1 MISTEVDYL
10 DGEFTTT
17 EKEPS
22 TIPELIA
29 MIGEDAV
36 VENVNSN
43 LRYRNKY
50 PRVYKRVS
58 QEVIKLGF
66 ERKVK
71 KEEMNKDGTVK
82 RILVSD
88 MDHLRNFLAANEAEH
103 RPILQELFDK
113 IATEEPLYVKGERV
127 AGGGRIAQGALDA
140 ANKYFAKGDEEVER
154 VVAIIE
160 EKVPGFKVTRDGDG
174 SVTPESVA
182 RGIQT
187 LDRYLTQQ
195 ARKQVRATLG

>member
-22 TIPELIA
+22 TIPELKD
-29 MIGEDAV
+29 MIGEDGV
-36 VENVNSN
+36 IENVNSN

-58 QEVIKLGF
+58 AEVIKLGF
-66 ERKVK
+66 ERRVK
-71 KEEMNKDGTVK
+71 KEEGNKDGTIK
-82 RILVSD
+82 KILVSD
-88 MDHLRNFLAANEAEH
+88 MDHLREFLSSNETEH
-103 RPILQELFDK
+103 RSVLQELFDR
-113 IATEEPLYVKGERV
+113 IANEEPLYVKGER

-154 VVAIIE
+154 VVSTIE
-160 EKVPGFKVTRDGDG
+160 ERIPGYKISRDGEG
-174 SVTPESVA
+174 GVTPESVA
-182 RGIQT
+182 RGIQS
-187 LDRYLTQQ
+187 LQRYLMQQ
-195 ARKQVRATLG
+195 AKKAAGVALG